1 MDFTVYRTDLKIAQQ
16 IMYVFFATTF
26 QTCTFLFI
34 IGSFFKRGKDLKKAF
49 GRVNK
54 QISVCDI
61 MKAIFFFSSV
71 PLALSGFGTHPK
83 NTLSSVAT
91 TWHLFIPLSF
101 YFRRKSLGSGRASFY
116 F

>member
-16 IMYVFFATTF
+16 IMYVFFATAL

-49 GRVNK
+49 GWVNK

-61 MKAIFFFSSV
+61 MNAIFFF
-71 PLALSGFGTHPK
+71 
-83 NTLSSVAT
+83 
-91 TWHLFIPLSF
+91 
-101 YFRRKSLGSGRASFY
+101 LGSTRSWWIWNISQEYTKQCGYHLAYVYSIIFLLQEEEPG
-116 F
+116 